1 MIKHIIL
8 WKLKSEMTAEEK
20 SAAKL
25 EAKTRLESLNG
36 RIDGLVSLR
45 VVTDGLSTSNADMM
59 LDSQFTTTEA
69 LAGYQVI
76 LKRQDLSA
84 RSLRQDSASTLKTDG
99 RL

>member
-25 EAKTRLESLNG
+25 EAKARLENLNG
-36 RIDGLVSLR
+36 MIDGLVSLR

-59 LDSQFTTTEA
+59 LDSRFTTTEA
-69 LAGYQVI
+69 LAGYQVNP
-76 LKRQDLSA
+76 LQLEA
-84 RSLRQDSASTLKTDG
+84 AGFVRSVVET
-99 RL
+99 RLCLDFED

>member
-25 EAKTRLESLNG
+25 EAKARLESLNG
-36 RIDGLVSLR
+36 KIDGLVSLR
-45 VVTDGLSTSNADMM
+45 VVTDGLSNSNADMM

-69 LAGYQVI
+69 LAGYQVNP
-76 LKRQDLSA
+76 LHLEA
-84 RSLRQDSASTLKTDG
+84 AGFVRSVVET
-99 RL
+99 RLCLDFED